1 MIRISEIIVEP
12 STVYVDQEF
21 RLKVKVDSEYLL
33 RQKFV
38 TEDNIEIVTEN
49 GENIVTEWGISD
61 E

>member
-1 MIRISEIIVEP
+1 MLRISEIIVEP
-12 STVYVDQEF
+12 SKIYVNQEF
-21 RLKVKVDSEYLL
+21 KLKIKIDSEYLL

-38 TEDNIEIVTEN
+38 TENNIEIIAEN